1 MNNVIITLKN
11 GEEISFK
18 LRSQDCINL
27 ERINKVRT
35 LDYLQ
40 DYSITAVINMLRFMR
55 KHENEQFSENNACEL
70 YDKLIA
76 DGYYLED
83 IFDKIIYETAVASG
97 LFKKEDLEAMR
108 EKKRNKKM
116 ELEKEV

>member
-1 MNNVIITLKN
+1 MMNNVIITLKN

-18 LRSQDCINL
+18 LRSQDCMNL

-55 KHENEQFSENNACEL
+55 KHENEQFSENNACAL
-70 YDKLIA
+70 
-76 DGYYLED
+76 
-83 IFDKIIYETAVASG
+83 
-97 LFKKEDLEAMR
+97 
-108 EKKRNKKM
+108 
-116 ELEKEV
+116 